1 MLSLTRGVFITE
13 RQLLK
18 LAKDV
23 ARLKANIYKKNYN
36 KNKYKQVAFR
46 FDKNKIN
53 YIDFKIKLKKDNLTV
68 TKFFVNCMQKYLN
81 NH

>member
-1 MLSLTRGVFITE
+1 MLFLIRGVFITE

-36 KNKYKQVAFR
+36 KNKYKQVSFR
-46 FDKNKIN
+46 FRKDEIDYIRFKNI
-53 YIDFKIKLKKDNLTV
+53 LKKNNISIS
-68 TKFFVNCMQKYLN
+68 KFFIDAIKDYLK
-81 NH
+81 